1 MSNLIQLIVGLANPG
16 AEYAKTRHNAG
27 EWLIEKLIAGQS
39 ISLKPEKKFH
49 GLLGKMQINN
59 EYCYLLIPTTY
70 MNNSGKAIQA
80 AAHFYKIPAA
90 AILVVHDE
98 LDLLPGTARIKQGG
112 SDGGHNGLRDTTAQI
127 GKDYWRLRI
136 GIGHPGCRDKVL
148 DYVLGNPSG
157 ADREKIDSAIE
168 DAINVLPQFISG
180 DTGRAIEKLHTAD
193 KKIS

>member
-1 MSNLIQLIVGLANPG
+1 MCNLIQLIIGLANPG

-27 EWLIEKLIAGQS
+27 EWLVEKLIAEQN

-49 GLLGKMQINN
+49 GLFGKMQINN
-59 EYCYLLIPTTY
+59 EDCHLLIPTTY

-80 AAHFYKIPAA
+80 VAHFYKIPAN

-112 SDGGHNGLRDTTAQI
+112 GDGGHNGLRDTTAQI

-136 GIGHPGCRDKVL
+136 GIGHPGYRDKVL
-148 DYVLGNPSG
+148 DYVLGTPSR
-157 ADREKIDSAIE
+157 ADREQIDTAIRN
-168 DAINVLPQFISG
+168 AINVLPQFISG
-180 DTGRAIEKLHTAD
+180 DTGRAIQVLHTAVV
-193 KKIS
+193 